1 MTGNPLWDFIAFDQ
15 LFNQGGSS
23 SGGNN
28 CDDDHDSYYVNK
40 GHD

>member
-28 CDDDHDSYYVNK
+28 GDDDHDSYYVNK